1 MEWPRI
7 KTIVLA
13 ILLITNIGLL
23 SFVVQRAYQG
33 RQMQREA
40 RENAILFLQNSGI
53 EVDPA
58 VIPERMGLPPQT
70 VKRDREQ
77 EARIASALLG
87 GAVQELSWGA
97 EAFRYYN
104 EKGYLQ
110 FHRDGALKGEF
121 VEGELPIQDPD
132 SMDYSQQ
139 ILRLLEFEG
148 DVVASTGTAG
158 EEPMTTVVVQQSWKG
173 APLFR
178 QELTL
183 SYKNGCLV
191 QVEGRRLNGEP
202 ELDPSREP
210 ISIPTALFQF
220 YHGVTALGDVC
231 SRIDSITEGYLNP
244 LPNGAGPSDL
254 VPVWSI
260 STDTGAYLLNTLT
273 GELSRSFRSERQEKM
288 ETFTKRGYLFRRRH
302 VMMNIESGAVLP
314 GKKDRTMITKESPI
328 GVIDSGIG
336 GFSVARKVQKLMPH
350 ENLLYLGDGANT
362 PYGNH
367 SAEEILTMTRYML
380 RFMEDHGVKA
390 LLVAC
395 NTISCLIDQYRDE
408 MSCPVLSV
416 VQAGADA
423 VAQLP
428 AHKVG
433 VISTCFTAS
442 THCYPDLIGKV
453 APDKQVISH
462 GCPNLANLVE
472 RNVGN
477 PAGQAAIDDDL
488 RENLEQLVNEE
499 KVECCVLGCTH
510 YPLVEE
516 NINRLYPQLK
526 LVDPAEQMARTVG
539 RYLEEKGLVNDQPGQ
554 GKLDI
559 FTTGSTEEYTMK
571 AAKVGLDPVTS
582 VQFYPPMKL

>member
-1 MEWPRI
+1 MSMPSAE
-7 KTIVLA
+7 VLA
-13 ILLITNIGLL
+13 GFLRAHGLQL
-23 SFVVQRAYQG
+23 
-33 RQMQREA
+33 
-40 RENAILFLQNSGI
+40 NAQQQA
-53 EVDPA
+53 A
-58 VIPERMGLPPQT
+58 V
-70 VKRDREQ
+70 
-77 EARIASALLG
+77 
-87 GAVQELSWGA
+87 GAVE
-97 EAFRYYN
+97 
-104 EKGYLQ
+104 
-110 FHRDGALKGEF
+110 
-121 VEGELPIQDPD
+121 
-132 SMDYSQQ
+132 
-139 ILRLLEFEG
+139 
-148 DVVASTGTAG
+148 
-158 EEPMTTVVVQQSWKG
+158 
-173 APLFR
+173 
-178 QELTL
+178 
-183 SYKNGCLV
+183 
-191 QVEGRRLNGEP
+191 
-202 ELDPSREP
+202 
-210 ISIPTALFQF
+210 
-220 YHGVTALGDVC
+220 
-231 SRIDSITEGYLNP
+231 
-244 LPNGAGPSDL
+244 
-254 VPVWSI
+254 
-260 STDTGAYLLNTLT
+260 
-273 GELSRSFRSERQEKM
+273 
-288 ETFTKRGYLFRRRH
+288 
-302 VMMNIESGAVLP
+302 GAVLLLAVP
-314 GKKDRTMITKESPI
+314 G
-328 GVIDSGIG
+328 SGKTTVLVTRLG
-336 GFSVARKVQKLMPH
+336 YLVQCCNVRP
-350 ENLLYLGDGANT
+350 
-362 PYGNH
+362 
-367 SAEEILTMTRYML
+367 EEILTMTRYML

>member
-1 MEWPRI
+1 
-7 KTIVLA
+7 
-13 ILLITNIGLL
+13 
-23 SFVVQRAYQG
+23 
-33 RQMQREA
+33 
-40 RENAILFLQNSGI
+40 
-53 EVDPA
+53 
-58 VIPERMGLPPQT
+58 
-70 VKRDREQ
+70 
-77 EARIASALLG
+77 
-87 GAVQELSWGA
+87 
-97 EAFRYYN
+97 
-104 EKGYLQ
+104 
-110 FHRDGALKGEF
+110 
-121 VEGELPIQDPD
+121 
-132 SMDYSQQ
+132 
-139 ILRLLEFEG
+139 
-148 DVVASTGTAG
+148 
-158 EEPMTTVVVQQSWKG
+158 
-173 APLFR
+173 
-178 QELTL
+178 
-183 SYKNGCLV
+183 
-191 QVEGRRLNGEP
+191 
-202 ELDPSREP
+202 
-210 ISIPTALFQF
+210 
-220 YHGVTALGDVC
+220 
-231 SRIDSITEGYLNP
+231 
-244 LPNGAGPSDL
+244 
-254 VPVWSI
+254 
-260 STDTGAYLLNTLT
+260 
-273 GELSRSFRSERQEKM
+273 
-288 ETFTKRGYLFRRRH
+288 
-302 VMMNIESGAVLP
+302 MMNIESGAVLP

-516 NINRLYPQLK
+516 NINPCI
-526 LVDPAEQMARTVG
+526 P
-539 RYLEEKGLVNDQPGQ
+539 
-554 GKLDI
+554 
-559 FTTGSTEEYTMK
+559 S
-571 AAKVGLDPVTS
+571 
-582 VQFYPPMKL
+582 